1 MKVISRQTI
10 VDAVQ
15 ALLVS
20 INIKLPLD
28 VLNALEQAKEV
39 SRETGALFMDDIVN
53 NAILAR
59 DRGLPLC
66 QDTGMVVVF
75 AELGV
80 EALLDE
86 PLQQTID
93 FCVAEVYPRQGYRP
107 SVVSD
112 PLERINTGNNTPSIV
127 YVELVSGDSLK
138 LDIMIKGFGSENMSR
153 SAMLTPAHGYK
164 GVKDFVLNTVKK
176 AGGNPCPPIIVGVG
190 VGGTFDYCA
199 VLSKKALLRTIGEHH
214 SDLAWAEREKE
225 LLSAINEL
233 GIGPGGA
240 GGGPTALAVHLEYH
254 PTHIAGLPVAVN
266 ILCHSSRHGRVVL

>member
-1 MKVISRQTI
+1 MRVILRQAI
-10 VDAVQ
+10 AVSVQ

-20 INIKLPLD
+20 INTKLPLD
-28 VLNALEQAKEV
+28 VWGALEQAKEL
-39 SRETGALFMDDIVN
+39 SRGTGALFMDDIIN
-53 NAILAR
+53 NAVLAR
-59 DRGLPLC
+59 KRGLPLC

-80 EALLDE
+80 EVSLEE

-93 FCVAEVYPRQGYRP
+93 FCVAEIYPRQGYRP

-112 PLERINTGNNTPSIV
+112 PLARTNTNNNTPSIV
-127 YVELVSGDSLK
+127 YVELVTGNSLK

-153 SAMLTPAHGYK
+153 SAMLTPAQGYE
-164 GVKDFVLNTVKK
+164 GLKDFVVSTVKN

-199 VLSKKALLRTIGEHH
+199 MLSKKALLRTIGERHRE
-214 SDLAWAEREKE
+214 SVWAEREKE
-225 LLSAINEL
+225 LLTAVNEL

-240 GGGPTALAVHLEYH
+240 GGGPTALAVHMEYH